1 MIRTRIVS
9 TGKYLPEK
17 VLTNKDL
24 EELCD
29 TTDEWIRKRTG
40 IEQRHAAAQGQAT
53 SDLAYEASK
62 QALERANL
70 DPADL
75 DSILLGTLTPD
86 YQLPATASVLQ
97 DKLGAKNASAMDI
110 NAACSGFMY
119 GMRTADGFIRAGH
132 AKNVLLIGAE
142 VCTSAIT
149 WEARDTSV
157 LFGDGAGAIVLAA
170 HEGSEDEGILS
181 SYLRSDGSGVEI
193 LWLPGGG
200 SKMPFNGGTYDPQSR
215 VPQMN
220 GKELFKRAVVGMEE
234 ASRKALEQTG
244 LSIDDIDFV
253 VPHQANARI
262 IQAAAERL
270 GISMDKVIINIS
282 KVGNTVHASIPLA
295 LDDAVVAG
303 KIKKGDLILF
313 VGFGAGLTWGS
324 SIVRW

>member
-1 MIRTRIVS
+1 MLRSRIVS
-9 TGKYLPEK
+9 TGKYLPER

-24 EELCD
+24 EEICD

-40 IEQRHAAAQGQAT
+40 IEQRHSAAEGQAT
-53 SDLAYEASK
+53 SDLALQASL

-75 DSILLGTLTPD
+75 DAILLGTLTPD

-132 AKNVLLIGAE
+132 AKNVLLVGAE

-157 LFGDGAGAIVLAA
+157 LFGDGAGAVLIQGE
-170 HEGSEDEGILS
+170 EGDRGMLS
-181 SYLRSDGSGVEI
+181 SYLRSDGGGVEI

-200 SKMPFNGGTYDPQSR
+200 SALPFRGGTYDPESR

-234 ASRKALEQTG
+234 AARKALDQTG
-244 LSIDDIDFV
+244 LTADDIDFI

-262 IQAAAERL
+262 IQAAADRL
-270 GISMDKVIINIS
+270 GVSMDKVIININ

-295 LDDAVVAG
+295 LDDAVQEG
-303 KIKKGDLILF
+303 KIKENDMILF